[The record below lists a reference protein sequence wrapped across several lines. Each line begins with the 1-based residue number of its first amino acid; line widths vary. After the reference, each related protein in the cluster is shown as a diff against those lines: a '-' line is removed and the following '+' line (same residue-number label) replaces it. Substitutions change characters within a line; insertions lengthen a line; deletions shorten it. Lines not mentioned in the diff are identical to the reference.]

1 MTGSAREEGSSR
13 GPSRGPNQGSARRLA
28 GKVAVVTGG
37 SGGLG
42 RGLCQALG
50 NAGAKVA
57 VLGRSMAT
65 TTPVAEA
72 MQADG
77 AEAIPVACDVLDRAA
92 LDAAVTRVHDALGP
106 VDILVNG
113 AGGNHPDATAGL
125 GHSFFELDPDAVR
138 HVFDLNFLGTFL
150 ACQAFGVDMVE
161 RGSGCIVNISSMASE
176 RPMTRVVSYAA
187 AKAAI
192 NNFTKWLAVHMAQ
205 TYGPGIRV
213 NAIAP
218 GFFLTDQNRF
228 LMLEQDAVT
237 LTARGSA
244 VVGHTPMGR
253 LGDASDLGSTLL
265 WLVDPDSTFVTGTV
279 IAVDG
284 GFSAF
289 AGV

>member
-1 MTGSAREEGSSR
+1 MTG
-13 GPSRGPNQGSARRLA
+13 RLA
-28 GKVAVVTGG
+28 DKVAVVTGG

-42 RGLCQALG
+42 QSMCRALG
-50 NAGAKVA
+50 RAGASVA
-57 VLGRSMAT
+57 VVSRSLDSAG
-65 TTPVAEA
+65 PIAETLTGEGITA
-72 MQADG
+72 LA
-77 AEAIPVACDVLDRAA
+77 VACDVLDRSALAAA
-92 LDAAVTRVHDALGP
+92 LEQVHDALGP

-138 HVFDLNFLGTFL
+138 HVFDLNFLGTFQ
-150 ACQAFGVDMVE
+150 ACQVFAADMVE
-161 RGSGCIVNISSMASE
+161 RGSGCIVNISSMAAD

-228 LMLEQDAVT
+228 LMLEQDAKT
-237 LTARGSA
+237 LTPRGST
-244 VVGHTPMGR
+244 VVGHTPAGR
-253 LGDASDLGSTLL
+253 LGDASDLDSALL
-265 WLVDPDSTFVTGTV
+265 WLTDPASAFVTGTI

-289 AGV
+289 SGV